1 VKGRSLSV
9 RLIVASIAAVLL
21 AVLVFGVG
29 ARLIVS
35 SQMHSSLD
43 RSLRQR
49 AIEVARLSVS
59 APAVLTA
66 PGALESPLSGRQL
79 SVEVLDRKQA
89 IVARSLALGAK
100 LLPRGPE
107 VAAALGGNSGFA
119 DSELDGEPIRVF
131 AAPIADISGPA
142 AGGIVLVA
150 SSTADIEDTLHQLT
164 LLLLLCGAI
173 AVVAGGLAAA
183 FLTRRSVRP
192 LRQLSSSATTIERTG
207 DASRRLAEPA
217 TPEEIGDL
225 ARALN
230 GMLAALERSRERERR
245 FLADASHELRT
256 PLNAIIGFSEIMTH
270 ELFGPVGNARYIEY
284 SRLIHES
291 GGHLLGLINSI
302 LDMSK
307 IEAGRF
313 KLTPE
318 RFDFGDTVLHA
329 LRLVR
334 FQAERNG
341 VTLEDSI
348 ASDAHEIIADKRAV
362 MQILIN
368 LISNGVKFTPRGGS
382 VRVTAQLRG
391 STLEIAV
398 SDTGVG
404 IDEADV
410 RRLGQPFEQV
420 ESEYTRAKEGT
431 GLGLALVSALAHLH
445 GGTMHIESVLGEGT
459 TVRILLPS
467 AAAIAEVKTPKIELG
482 NAVS

>member
-1 VKGRSLSV
+1 MRGRSLSI
-9 RLIVASIAAVLL
+9 RLIAASIAAVLL

-29 ARLIVS
+29 ARIIVS

-107 VAAALGGNSGFA
+107 VTAALRGSSGFA
-119 DSELDGEPIRVF
+119 DAELDGEPIRVF
-131 AAPIADISGPA
+131 AAPIADVSGPA
-142 AGGIVLVA
+142 AGGVVLVA
-150 SSTADIEDTLHQLT
+150 SSTADIEDTLHQLS

-256 PLNAIIGFSEIMTH
+256 PLTSLIGNVDF
-270 ELFGPVGNARYIEY
+270 L
-284 SRLIHES
+284 SRHGAGKEVVADLRSDAERLRRLVDDLLVLERES
-291 GGHLLGLINSI
+291 GAVAPEQPVRLEQAVAKASAGNPNVVARIEGSATVIGEPGALARSLENLLENATVHGPPGGRVEIS
-302 LDMSK
+302 MK
-307 IEAGRF
+307 IVDGRVEVTVSDEGAGFPPGAEEVAFERFWRAEEAAGRSGSGIGLAIV
-313 KLTPE
+313 KAT
-318 RFDFGDTVLHA
+318 
-329 LRLVR
+329 
-334 FQAERNG
+334 AERHG
-341 VTLEDSI
+341 GEVR
-348 ASDAHEIIADKRAV
+348 AS
-362 MQILIN
+362 
-368 LISNGVKFTPRGGS
+368 
-382 VRVTAQLRG
+382 G
-391 STLEIAV
+391 STVTITLPIVPAV
-398 SDTGVG
+398 AEGDSSAEPVWLDTG
-404 IDEADV
+404 
-410 RRLGQPFEQV
+410 L
-420 ESEYTRAKEGT
+420 
-431 GLGLALVSALAHLH
+431 
-445 GGTMHIESVLGEGT
+445 
-459 TVRILLPS
+459 
-467 AAAIAEVKTPKIELG
+467 
-482 NAVS
+482 